1 MVRFPLK
8 GVAGV
13 CALGMTLAC
22 ASSQPVGV
30 TKSSDLVAG
39 CEKVG
44 EVSADRY
51 TRDDDVVRVL
61 SESARS
67 KGANMVLLTAD
78 GARSGAAYRC
88 ATPPVAGGGR

>member
-1 MVRFPLK
+1 MARFPLRNA
-8 GVAGV
+8 AGV
-13 CALGMTLAC
+13 LALAVMLAC

-30 TKSSDLVAG
+30 TKSSELVAS

-44 EVSADRY
+44 DVSADKY
-51 TRDDDVVRVL
+51 TKDDDVLRVL
-61 SESARS
+61 SENARS
-67 KGANMVLLTAD
+67 KGANYVLVAED